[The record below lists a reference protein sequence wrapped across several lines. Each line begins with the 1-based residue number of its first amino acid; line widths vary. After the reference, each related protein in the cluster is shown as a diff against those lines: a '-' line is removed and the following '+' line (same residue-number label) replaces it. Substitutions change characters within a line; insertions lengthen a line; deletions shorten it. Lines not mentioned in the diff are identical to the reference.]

1 MSNLLE
7 TFEKQ
12 QIEKLTS
19 KKRVPAFRPGD
30 TLKVTVR
37 ITEGSKSR
45 LQAFEGVCIARKNNS
60 VNSNFTVRKISHGE
74 GVERVFPLFSPLV
87 EKIEVV
93 RKGDVRRAKL
103 YYLRELSGKKAR
115 IADKD
120 RGDEADQY
128 EYIEEAPPVEETKTA
143 DTDTNAA
150 EEPKA
155 EEVEAKQAETK
166 AEEAEA
172 KPAEESKAEAADESS
187 KEEEKAAENKSDDN
201 K

>member
-45 LQAFEGVCIARKNNS
+45 LQAFEGICIARKNNS

-128 EYIEEAPPVEETKTA
+128 EYIEEAPPAEETKNT

>member
-45 LQAFEGVCIARKNNS
+45 LQAFEGICIARKNNS

-115 IADKD
+115 IADID

-143 DTDTNAA
+143 DTNTNAA

-166 AEEAEA
+166 VEEAEA